1 MMPRM
6 REGGAPGPRRRA
18 LLAGALAAPVL
29 LAGCG
34 VRLEDDAPP
43 VPLVPT
49 REPVPDEDAL
59 TALTRACAELAD
71 VAAAVPGATAA
82 ALVPVHRR
90 QHTVLRTTLVRL
102 GVPVAV
108 VDAAPSSAPTTT
120 GPTAS
125 PTASPTTSPS
135 ASASARGAAAARTD
149 LGEAEGAAAE
159 GVGAFTGVDEELRD
173 TVLSLHAQ
181 RFAAAVLLTTT
192 APEVVGGPVASD
204 AVDELADLTAGARY
218 LIQVVAA
225 RSTGRARTRATTTLT
240 ALERVLADQAAAGE
254 PREEPLGIPLPFGV
268 RTPADATRLAREALG
283 QLRSA
288 YGARLGVL
296 REQGADGWA
305 AATRWLGAV
314 EAECHRWGLPL
325 QPFPGL
331 DG

>member
-18 LLAGALAAPVL
+18 LLAGALAAPAL

-49 REPVPDEDAL
+49 REPIPDEDVL

-71 VAAAVPGATAA
+71 AATTVPGATAA

-102 GVPVAV
+102 GVPVEE

-120 GPTAS
+120 GLTAS
-125 PTASPTTSPS
+125 PSAGASPP
-135 ASASARGAAAARTD
+135 GAVAARTD
-149 LGEAEGAAAE
+149 LGRAEGAAAE

-181 RFAAAVLLTTT
+181 RFAAAVLLTRT

-204 AVDELADLTAGARY
+204 VVDELADLTAGARY
-218 LIQVVAA
+218 LVQVVAA

-240 ALERVLADQAAAGE
+240 ALERLLADQAAAGE
-254 PREEPLGIPLPFGV
+254 PREEPLGIPLPFEV
-268 RTPADATRLAREALG
+268 RTPADATRLARQALG
-283 QLRSA
+283 ELRTA
-288 YGARLGVL
+288 YGARLAAL
-296 REQGADGWA
+296 RELGGDGWA

-325 QPFPGL
+325 EPFPGL
-331 DG
+331 S